1 MKKIRT
7 LFGTKDAVHKISL
20 YPSVYRFLE
29 PLLSQPQATVE
40 EILDEALAIYGT
52 DLIAQRNDIGPNSGS
67 VIKDVRSRLFEYKEN
82 QEKTGNAKGAV
93 LANVYLKFEEYLRLG
108 GVDSSHPRG
117 FSELKAG
124 RLVAKTMFPRAK
136 LTRKN
141 ASQNR
146 LTQRYWY
153 RYHSRSVITGYR
165 YFLATG
171 CLLPETRGKCKG
183 NSLIHNPNV
192 KRYCLEIIGELG
204 KTWSA
209 RTFRDKISAKLYSL
223 GYLHDNKKIGR
234 STATYFLRQLG
245 MVLIKPKKGI
255 YKDGHERADTVQN
268 RIIYT
273 AMMNEFKHRE
283 RTYAGVELQIDI
295 PPESTL
301 EREVIRVY
309 HDECIYASHEGALQ
323 VWVMEGK
330 DGKYK
335 KPRGEIV
342 MASGFICRSSHML
355 YRPF

>member
-1 MKKIRT
+1 V
-7 LFGTKDAVHKISL
+7 F
-20 YPSVYRFLE
+20 RFLE
-29 PLLSQPQATVE
+29 PLFPQPEETVDA
-40 EILDEALAIYGT
+40 ILDEALAVYGT
-52 DLIAQRNDIGPNSGS
+52 DLLARVNDMNPNSGT
-67 VIKDVRSRLFEYKEN
+67 VIKDVRLRLHEFKES
-82 QEKTGNAKGAV
+82 QEKTGNAKGAI

-108 GVDSSHPRG
+108 DDDSKQKRG
-117 FSELKAG
+117 CSELTAG

-136 LTRKN
+136 LRRKN
-141 ASQNR
+141 AAVSR
-146 LTQRYWY
+146 RTQRYWY

-209 RTFRDKISAKLYSL
+209 RTFRDRISAKLYSL

-245 MVLIKPKKGI
+245 MVLTKPKKGI

-268 RIIYT
+268 RIIYS
-273 AMMNEFKHRE
+273 AMMNDLKPRE
-283 RTYAGVELQIDI
+283 RTYKGVQLQIDI

-301 EREVIRVY
+301 GREVIRVY

-323 VWVMEGK
+323 LWVMEGT

-342 MASGFICRSSHML
+342 MASGFICRSSHIW
-355 YRPF
+355 YTPFL